1 VSTAAV
7 VLFVV
12 VAVAF
17 IVTVV
22 LVFLAGRSVYRR
34 ARVLA
39 QELTSLA
46 ADLERTMVAVGQP
59 AQPPRTMV
67 STPGI

>member
-1 VSTAAV
+1 MSTAAV
-7 VLFVV
+7 VVFVV

-39 QELTSLA
+39 QEMTSLA
-46 ADLERTMVAVGQP
+46 ADLERTMDTVGHP
-59 AQPPRTMV
+59 APPPRTVV
-67 STPGI
+67 STQGI

>member
-1 VSTAAV
+1 VSTPAI

-12 VAVAF
+12 VAAAF

-22 LVFLAGRSVYRR
+22 LVFRAGRSVYRR

-46 ADLERTMVAVGQP
+46 ADLERTMNAVGQP
-59 AQPPRTMV
+59 APPVRTAV
-67 STPGI
+67 SKPGN